1 MDILKNNK
9 KALSA
14 LCETHNV
21 NELYFFGSVLTDKF
35 NKSSDLDMLIQF
47 ADIDLKNY
55 FENYMDLKE
64 KLECLFNRK
73 VDLVENQAVKNPI
86 FRKVLYHQKILV
98 YERKSAL
105 ISLRH

>member
-1 MDILKNNK
+1 MNYIFLD
-9 KALSA
+9 LS
-14 LCETHNV
+14 L
-21 NELYFFGSVLTDKF
+21 
-35 NKSSDLDMLIQF
+35 LIQF

-86 FRKVLYHQKILV
+86 FRKVLYSEKILV

>member
-1 MDILKNNK
+1 
-9 KALSA
+9 
-14 LCETHNV
+14 
-21 NELYFFGSVLTDKF
+21 
-35 NKSSDLDMLIQF
+35 
-47 ADIDLKNY
+47 
-55 FENYMDLKE
+55 MDLKE
-64 KLECLFNRK
+64 KLEGLFNRK

>member
-1 MDILKNNK
+1 MNYIFLD
-9 KALSA
+9 LS
-14 LCETHNV
+14 L
-21 NELYFFGSVLTDKF
+21 
-35 NKSSDLDMLIQF
+35 LIQF

-64 KLECLFNRK
+64 KLEGLFNRK

-86 FRKVLYHQKILV
+86 FRKVLYSEKILV

>member
-1 MDILKNNK
+1 MNYIFLD
-9 KALSA
+9 LS
-14 LCETHNV
+14 L
-21 NELYFFGSVLTDKF
+21 
-35 NKSSDLDMLIQF
+35 LIQF
-47 ADIDLKNY
+47 ADIELKNY

-86 FRKVLYHQKILV
+86 FRKVLYREKILV